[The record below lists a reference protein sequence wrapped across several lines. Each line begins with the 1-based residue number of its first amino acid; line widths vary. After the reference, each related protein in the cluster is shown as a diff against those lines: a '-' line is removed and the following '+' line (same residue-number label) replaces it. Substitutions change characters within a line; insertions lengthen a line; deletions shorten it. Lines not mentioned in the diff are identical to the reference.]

1 MAIIN
6 LSISNG
12 INTSLQ
18 VGDIVY
24 SCTPSETGQFQF
36 ENSID
41 GIVKLGSCSSITNL
55 SSATS
60 TVQVDT
66 GSLNFTL
73 PTAGAFILFSKDN
86 QANLSSLVGYYAEA
100 KFVNN
105 SKTKAELF
113 SISATLSESSK

>member
-6 LSISNG
+6 LTFGTNT
-12 INTSLQ
+12 INTSVQ
-18 VGDIVY
+18 VGDTIY
-24 SCTPSETGQFQF
+24 SCEPSATGQFNF
-36 ENSID
+36 ENSMD
-41 GIVKLGSCSSITNL
+41 GISKLGTVSTN
-55 SSATS
+55 AAGGS
-60 TVQVDT
+60 TIQVDT